1 MNEEL
6 TPLESVKKYWEDYN
20 EKKYSSQEGTILEG
34 LPEKTKQEIK
44 YASTESSGPAYL
56 TKEQI
61 QEIQKN
67 ILYRRKYKLK

>member
-1 MNEEL
+1 MIPKN
-6 TPLESVKKYWEDYN
+6 
-20 EKKYSSQEGTILEG
+20 
-34 LPEKTKQEIK
+34 KTKETLKEEIK

-67 ILYRRKYKLK
+67 ILYRRKNKLK

>member
-1 MNEEL
+1 MIPKN
-6 TPLESVKKYWEDYN
+6 
-20 EKKYSSQEGTILEG
+20 
-34 LPEKTKQEIK
+34 KTKETLKEKIK

-67 ILYRRKYKLK
+67 ILYRRKNKLK

>member
-1 MNEEL
+1 MNQEL
-6 TPLESVKKYWEDYN
+6 TPLEAVKKYWEDYN

-34 LPEKTKQEIK
+34 LPEKTNQEIK
-44 YASTESSGPAYL
+44 YASTELSGPAYL

>member
-34 LPEKTKQEIK
+34 LPEKTKQEMLEYIDK
-44 YASTESSGPAYL
+44 K
-56 TKEQI
+56 TKQ
-61 QEIQKN
+61 
-67 ILYRRKYKLK
+67 RRGKL